1 MKVSRSHK
9 ILATVAYADIF
20 NYPLTREEVSYWG
33 VGGIQ
38 GNVRHS
44 SFLEVKRAGKTTYF
58 FLKGRS
64 RVVSL
69 RTTRAKI
76 AVRKWNR
83 ISHTMNYFHLI
94 PTLQLVGVT
103 GGLAV
108 HNAKESDDIDVF
120 FVARKHSMWITR
132 LLVTLLAEFLG
143 VRRKPEDGSVA
154 DKICLNMFMSDNEL
168 ELPKAERDLFAAH
181 EVLQMVPLWE
191 VGETY
196 REFLLANRW
205 TAVFLPRAYKD
216 KLRQATHDRPRPHS
230 PVVRNVLSMIL
241 VCVEPVVRYMQLWY
255 MRKRRTNEVIRSG
268 MIRFHPRDAREWVKE
283 NLQHRLRLY
292 HIPLDKIFYGR

>member
-1 MKVSRSHK
+1 MNVSRPHK

-20 NYPLTREEVSYWG
+20 HYPLTGEEVSYWG

-38 GNVRHS
+38 GKVGHA
-44 SFLEVKRAGKTTYF
+44 SFLEVKRAGSIQYF

-64 RVVSL
+64 RIVSL
-69 RTTRAKI
+69 RTTRANI
-76 AVRKWNR
+76 AIHKWNR
-83 ISHTMNYFHLI
+83 INRTMNYFRLI

-108 HNAKESDDIDVF
+108 CNAKESDDIDVF
-120 FVARKHSMWITR
+120 FIAKKHSMWITR
-132 LLVTLLAEFLG
+132 LLVTLLAELLG
-143 VRRKPEDGSVA
+143 VRRKPDDGSVA

-168 ELPKAERDLFAAH
+168 ELPRTEHDLFAAH

-191 VGETY
+191 AEETY
-196 REFLLANRW
+196 RKFLLANRW
-205 TAVFLPRAYKD
+205 VAVFLPRAYKD
-216 KLRQATHDRPRPHS
+216 KLRRPTHSGLPLRS
-230 PVVRNVLSMIL
+230 SIVRNAFSMIL
-241 VCVEPVVRYMQLWY
+241 VCFEPVARHMQLWY
-255 MRKRRTNEVIRSG
+255 MRKRRTKEVIRSG

-283 NLQHRLRLY
+283 KLQDRLQLY